1 MVSHPP
7 MFSRQ
12 VEEQD
17 RWDDGF
23 KAGLKEALDE
33 LAKAASL
40 DDLASPTH
48 EWVKEFSLKIENKYL

>member
-12 VEEQD
+12 AEEQD

-23 KAGLKEALDE
+23 KAGLKEVLDE

>member
-12 VEEQD
+12 AEDQD

>member
-1 MVSHPP
+1 

-12 VEEQD
+12 AEDQD

>member
-12 VEEQD
+12 AEEQD